1 MASGLLLQTTVH
13 VVLASDSL
21 ILISCNFV
29 WLCDS
34 LCQLLLFVL
43 NVQQVSS
50 LMRQPPGISR
60 AATPPL
66 KKPHPAMGSAVPSPP
81 TLHTPPKLQRP
92 SGPLT
97 NPTKP
102 VCVCVWGRR
111 VSHAENAVLV
121 SFSRVLQ
128 GDVQASMPKLTP
140 LDPLKQPSP
149 APAPLPI
156 SGKSSTTPAMP
167 QVTPRA
173 CSATYQLGHNVRY
186 YSGHKAKDCKP
197 GNMPTKL
204 SSLPLAPQDCSSCPT
219 FS

>member
-1 MASGLLLQTTVH
+1 MPVATFRSQCAASVFSD
-13 VVLASDSL
+13 ASTAWY
-21 ILISCNFV
+21 F
-29 WLCDS
+29 
-34 LCQLLLFVL
+34 
-43 NVQQVSS
+43 
-50 LMRQPPGISR
+50 PGRYPAPEETASR
-60 AATPPL
+60 DGKRCTLTAHFAHASKVAA
-66 KKPHPAMGSAVPSPP
+66 AIWP
-81 TLHTPPKLQRP
+81 THQ
-92 SGPLT
+92 SHQASM
-97 NPTKP
+97 
-102 VCVCVWGRR
+102 CVCVGGRR